1 VTIRSS
7 SSVVSSPALKTTPQ
21 VSTQSEINSRLEW
34 RGGLD
39 NERGYRYRLLRSTSA
54 FLMTTFEYLR
64 PTPLI
69 FVRANMTLSLP
80 STFVLRRRRMC
91 WNAFLSGTTRAMLSV
106 DGEALAGD
114 LRVERESSHGRRG
127 IGYAVSQTLEIHSS
141 NPPHRAPAHLS
152 LQTNAVQLPLT
163 YSLPYFNPNLPC
175 LGHQITGAPG
185 RIHET
190 CVFFGVR

>member
-1 VTIRSS
+1 MTIRSS

-141 NPPHRAPAHLS
+141 KPPPPPCPRSFVAANERRPTSSDLFPSLFQSEPSLSRPSNNWSARAYP
-152 LQTNAVQLPLT
+152 
-163 YSLPYFNPNLPC
+163 
-175 LGHQITGAPG
+175 
-185 RIHET
+185 
-190 CVFFGVR
+190 